1 MKISVK
7 DLNLDVK
14 APLSKSVYHRELII
28 NFILGARGD
37 FLGESEDD
45 NDDIRATKACLRALE
60 DTQAETVTLNCNESG
75 STLRFMIPA
84 ALAIKSASNKTLVF
98 KTNGRLIDRPIEELS
113 DCLKPFGVV
122 ITKDKEANEIT
133 VTGNIEPGRYV
144 IDGSVSSQYISGLL
158 MALSSFDKKSVVE
171 VTGGV
176 ASVHYIE
183 LTVAALAKYGIKV
196 EREGDTFSV
205 PGKTFGIRV
214 PDGNFEVEG
223 DWSNG
228 AFLLCLG
235 SLIRGGSAKV
245 TGLNTK
251 SVQGDMAILRFLK
264 LADISH
270 IVTDDAVFVQD
281 SHINPV
287 RQTIEMDCGDIPD
300 IVPYMAVTGAF
311 RAYKTVLKGIR
322 RLRIKESDRA
332 AAITQML
339 SELGGNVTLE
349 EDTITV
355 EYIDKKD
362 IPDRIVLTS
371 SGDHRMAMAA
381 VLCAAA
387 TGKVIEIDSID
398 CLDKSFPEFR
408 KVMLK
413 EMVLK

>member
-7 DLNLDVK
+7 DLNLDIK
-14 APLSKSVYHRELII
+14 APLSKSVYHRELIV
-28 NFILGARGD
+28 NFILGARGE
-37 FLGESEDD
+37 FLTEAEDD

-60 DTQAETVTLNCNESG
+60 DTNAETITLNCNESG
-75 STLRFMIPA
+75 STLRFMIPV
-84 ALAIKSASNKTLVF
+84 ALAVKSDANKTLVF
-98 KTNGRLIDRPIEELS
+98 KTKGRLIDRPIEELS

-122 ITKDKEANEIT
+122 ITKNKEANEIT
-133 VTGNIEPGRYV
+133 VTGNIELGRYV

-158 MALSSFDKKSVVE
+158 MALSCFDKESTIE

-183 LTVAALAKYGIKV
+183 LTVAALAKYGISIV
-196 EREGDTFSV
+196 REGDTFKV
-205 PGKTFGIRV
+205 PGITSDIKV

-235 SLIRGGSAKV
+235 SLIHGGSAKI
-245 TGLNTK
+245 TGLNEN
-251 SVQGDMAILRFLK
+251 SVQGDKAILHFLK
-264 LADISH
+264 LAN
-270 IVTDDAVFVQD
+270 VTYLSEGDTFFVMD
-281 SHINPV
+281 SV
-287 RQTIEMDCGDIPD
+287 RNGIREKVEMDCSDIPD

-311 RAYKTVLKGIR
+311 RAKKTILKGIK

-332 AAITQML
+332 EAIKQML
-339 SELGGNVTLE
+339 TKLGGNVTLE
-349 EDTITV
+349 EDTITI
-355 EYIDKKD
+355 EYIDKVAD
-362 IPDRIVLTS
+362 DIVLTS

-387 TGKVIEIDSID
+387 TGREIELDNID

-408 KVMLK
+408 KVLLK
-413 EMVLK
+413 EMTV

>member
-1 MKISVK
+1 MRISCK
-7 DLNLDVK
+7 NLNLDIK
-14 APLSKSVYHRELII
+14 APISKSVCHRELIV

-37 FLGESEDD
+37 FLNGSGDD

-60 DTQAETVTLNCNESG
+60 DAQAETVTLNCNESG
-75 STLRFMIPA
+75 STLRFMIPV
-84 ALAIKSASNKTLVF
+84 ALAVKSEANRTLVF
-98 KTNGRLIDRPIEELS
+98 KTNGRLVDRPIEELS

-122 ITKDKEANEIT
+122 ITKDREANEIT

-144 IDGSVSSQYISGLL
+144 IDGSVSSQYITGLL
-158 MALSSFDKKSVVE
+158 MALSCFGKGSVVE

-183 LTVAALAKYGIKV
+183 LTIAALAKYGINV
-196 EREGDTFSV
+196 EREGDTFKV
-205 PGKTFGIRV
+205 PGKTSDIKV

-264 LADISH
+264 LANISH

-281 SHINPV
+281 SLINPV
-287 RQTIEMDCGDIPD
+287 MEKIEIDCSDIPD

-311 RAYKTVLKGIR
+311 RAYKTILKGIK

-349 EDTITV
+349 EDTITI
-355 EYIDKKD
+355 EYIDRKV
-362 IPDRIVLTS
+362 IPDKIALTS

-387 TGKVIEIDSID
+387 TGKEIKLDDIN

-408 KVMLK
+408 KILLK
-413 EMVLK
+413 EMAV